1 MSKDDK
7 KPVKSLHFQAN
18 GDKANAE
25 KAKGDK
31 GNGAK
36 AAAHKPAGAKG
47 EAAKGASRGG
57 KRGGKKNNPHAP
69 RSRAR
74 RRAVQ
79 ALYQWQLNPE
89 NAGAIV
95 SQFLDEQDFAGV
107 DVEYFRDL
115 LEGVEQHCAQ
125 IDEELGRYLDRVLDH
140 VDPLERAILRLSTFE
155 MVHRLEVP
163 VRVVLDEAVELARRF
178 GSEQGHAFVNGVLDP
193 MAKKTRKTELAQSQ
207 TPKE

>member
-1 MSKDDK
+1 MSTDDK
-7 KPVKSLHFQAN
+7 KPVKSLDFQKKST
-18 GDKANAE
+18 KADS
-25 KAKGDK
+25 AKGS
-31 GNGAK
+31 AK
-36 AAAHKPAGAKG
+36 TD
-47 EAAKGASRGG
+47 AAKGASRGG
-57 KRGGKKNNPHAP
+57 KRGKKNNPHAP

-89 NAGAIV
+89 NASAIV
-95 SQFLDEQDFAGV
+95 SQFLDEQDFGGV

-155 MVHRLEVP
+155 MVHRIEVP

-193 MAKKTRKTELAQSQ
+193 MAKKTRKTELAQNQ
-207 TPKE
+207 TPKD